1 MGDEHHHDASSLT
14 ARGGEGGVA
23 KESFA
28 LTVKNNFESLHQRG
42 FAPNDAAALAL
53 KIAMGKAELLAAISK
68 ARASRAAKASRA
80 AQDSSHVAELIPKV
94 LSSADAVSLVFLAMP
109 EGLSKGNL
117 LGIDSATVKL
127 FYDGVANLGDEVAAA
142 VVRASDRLLSELSQ
156 AMPSVPSST
165 LAHHLPTPPRP
176 SPPPALVTLP
186 APATAAATSTAAAGA
201 VERGGGAASAGGRDD
216 ATATAPGTG
225 TSTGPTPAATDSTGP
240 DTAAP
245 ATAATPATGA
255 RDTASTAMDVDSPP
269 AHAPSSLAAPPTG
282 TPATET
288 PAAASSA
295 MDIATAATAAVTAGS
310 GSVKRKVDSLAAA
323 ATGRGHHDDTE
334 PSPAVMRSLLFLLDS
349 PFLMDPEHHPLYRR
363 LCKLLLDLPP
373 LARQQLVSTLASYE
387 REHLQQ
393 LVETAQHVIT
403 IQLYE
408 SQRLVETVRLATRV
422 LGIFFAANQRGH
434 QLPHSAFYNDAI
446 NSDEF
451 VDLEQDYTKWKHRD
465 RYLDPFTLCEHPYI
479 LEAAS
484 KAAVLQVESRIEMSH
499 RFHDALLGMALRGLT
514 GAHMSNPFCVLIVR
528 RDHIV
533 EDAILQVQQHA
544 GDLKKPLKVKF
555 VGEEGVDE
563 GGVQKEFFQLIIRDI
578 LDAKFG
584 MFTYNEVT
592 RSFWFSASP
601 IDMPLEFELIGTVL
615 GLAIYNAHILDM
627 RFPLVVYKKLLGKKT
642 GLEDLAGVDP
652 DLHRGLK
659 GLLAFQGNVEEV
671 YSWSFEAS
679 YTDVFGSPATVPL
692 KEGGEN
698 LPVTNSNREE
708 FVDLLVDFHLN
719 KLVERQFGP
728 FSHGFLR
735 LCGGA
740 VLRMFQADELEL
752 MVCGSPVFD
761 FEELERNARYEDG
774 YSKESP
780 VIKNFWKVVHG
791 LQDAEKRSLLAFVTG
806 CDRAPIKGLASLPF
820 VISRAGPDSDRLPTA
835 HTCFNHLLLPEYSN
849 FDKLHSRLLTAINN
863 SQGFGLM

>member
-1 MGDEHHHDASSLT
+1 MGDEYHESSLT
-14 ARGGEGGVA
+14 AAEGGAA

-42 FAPNDAAALAL
+42 FAPNDAAAMAL
-53 KIAMGKAELLAAISK
+53 KVAMGKAELLAAISK
-68 ARASRAAKASRA
+68 ARASRAARASSA
-80 AQDSSHVAELIPKV
+80 AQDSHHVAELIPKV

-117 LGIDSATVKL
+117 LGIDSTTVKL

-142 VVRASDRLLSELSQ
+142 VVRASDRLLTELAQ
-156 AMPSVPSST
+156 AMPSAPSST

-176 SPPPALVTLP
+176 SRPPALVPLP
-186 APATAAATSTAAAGA
+186 APATATTITTTAATPSIAGS
-201 VERGGGAASAGGRDD
+201 ERDD
-216 ATATAPGTG
+216 ATATAT
-225 TSTGPTPAATDSTGP
+225 AT
-240 DTAAP
+240 TATT
-245 ATAATPATGA
+245 TAAT
-255 RDTASTAMDVDSPP
+255 TASNAMEVDTQPALPSTA
-269 AHAPSSLAAPPTG
+269 AAPSSEN
-282 TPATET
+282 PATEA
-288 PAAASSA
+288 PAGAAADVDTGAAGAVGAGAGAASA
-295 MDIATAATAAVTAGS
+295 AAAAAAAAGAAAAAAAAAGAAAAGAS
-310 GSVKRKVDSLAAA
+310 GSAKRKVDSLAAA
-323 ATGRGHHDDTE
+323 AAEVGAGRDTEE
-334 PSPAVMRSLLFLLDS
+334 PSPGFMRSLLFLLDS
-349 PFLMDPEHHPLYRR
+349 PFLMEPENHPLYRR

-373 LARQQLVSTLASYE
+373 LPRQQLICTLASYE
-387 REHLQQ
+387 RGHLQQ
-393 LVETAQHVIT
+393 VVETAQHVIT

-408 SQRLVETVRLATRV
+408 THRLVDTVKLATRV
-422 LGIFFAANQRGH
+422 LGIFFSANERGH
-434 QLPHSAFYNDAI
+434 QLPHSAFYNDAM

-484 KAAVLQVESRIEMSH
+484 KAAVLQVESRVEMSH
-499 RFHDALLGMALRGLT
+499 RFHDALLGMALRGLS
-514 GAHMSNPFCVLIVR
+514 GAHVGNPFCVLIVR

-563 GGVQKEFFQLIIRDI
+563 GGVQKEFFQLIMRDI
-578 LDAKFG
+578 VDAKFG
-584 MFTYNEVT
+584 MFTYNETT

-601 IDMPLEFELIGTVL
+601 IDMPLEFELVGTVL
-615 GLAIYNAHILDM
+615 GLAIYNAHILDIS
-627 RFPLVVYKKLLGKKT
+627 FPLVVYKKLLGKKT
-642 GLEDLAGVDP
+642 CLDDLAGVDP

-671 YSWSFEAS
+671 YSWCFEAS
-679 YTDVFGSPATVPL
+679 YTDVFGSPTTVPL

-735 LCGGA
+735 LCGGR
-740 VLRMFQADELEL
+740 VLKMFQPDELEL
-752 MVCGSPVFD
+752 LICGSPVFD
-761 FEELERNARYEDG
+761 FDELERNARYEDG
-774 YSKESP
+774 YTKESP

-791 LQDAEKRSLLAFVTG
+791 LGDAEKRSLLAFVTG

-849 FDKLHSRLLTAINN
+849 IDKLHTRLLTAINN
-863 SQGFGLM
+863 AQGFGLM